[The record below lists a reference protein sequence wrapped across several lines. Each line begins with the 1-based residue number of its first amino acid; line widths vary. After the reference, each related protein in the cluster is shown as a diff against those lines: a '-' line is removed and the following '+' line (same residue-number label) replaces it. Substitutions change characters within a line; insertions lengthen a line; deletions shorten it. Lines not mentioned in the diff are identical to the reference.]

1 MHSTAI
7 TYMKLVS
14 ETASYL
20 VVLELSG
27 RTELVV
33 GLAGT
38 DVVAR
43 REQTLDGQG
52 DAHGVEHAI
61 VGRDPGLSKQL
72 RSSTTI
78 HVATY
83 TIVGDLGVSVEH
95 HAEEQDPHEDV
106 PHVGKDVVEVAHPP
120 GGVSAQEII
129 VAHILVASPVHHSLV
144 RRDQLHH
151 RDAVENGDAQNVPQ
165 VVVRPPPVFGRRPG
179 QEVDSELV
187 VGEEL
192 FLVFRRDPGLDHE
205 VCVTLESICGVARFA
220 RQVGSQGTPSGERKH
235 HDDGKDVKGSDRAQ
249 SDQRRDTIVF
259 AVDTLDDGEVYDGST
274 IRCDDIG
281 VFVASWKQRVLLA
294 ALVIVSFSNE
304 D

>member
-1 MHSTAI
+1 VAV
-7 TYMKLVS
+7 LVQLDHAKYRHHVH
-14 ETASYL
+14 EASI
-20 VVLELSG
+20 
-27 RTELVV
+27 ELVV

-61 VGRDPGLSKQL
+61 VGRDPG
-72 RSSTTI
+72 
-78 HVATY
+78 

-95 HAEEQDPHEDV
+95 HAQEQDPHEDV
-106 PHVGKDVVEVAHPP
+106 PHVGEDVVEIAHPP
-120 GGVSAQEII
+120 GGVSAQEVV
-129 VAHILVASPVHHSLV
+129 VAHVLVASPVHHSLV

-249 SDQRRDTIVF
+249 SDQRCDTIVF

>member
-1 MHSTAI
+1 VAV
-7 TYMKLVS
+7 LVQLDHAQYRHHVH
-14 ETASYL
+14 EASI
-20 VVLELSG
+20 
-27 RTELVV
+27 ELVV

-61 VGRDPGLSKQL
+61 VGRDPG
-72 RSSTTI
+72 
-78 HVATY
+78 

-205 VCVTLESICGVARFA
+205 VCITLESVCDVARFA
-220 RQVGSQGTPSGERKH
+220 LQVGSQGTPSGERKH